1 MEIRFPTDADSPH
14 YLSYFVLSRAGDA
27 VLIEVADQRNQ
38 QKCAALIP
46 LEKFVEVAALLGA
59 IKIVD
64 IGDASAKPLG
74 AREIDRQGF

>member
-14 YLSYFVLSRAGDA
+14 YLSSFVLSRAGNA
-27 VLIEVADQRNQ
+27 VLLEVADQRNQ

-46 LEKFVEVAALLGA
+46 LQTFIEAVAMLGA
-59 IKIVD
+59 IKTVD

-74 AREIDRQGF
+74 PREIDRQGF